1 MAPSKYIVLAEGVLV
16 GAETCLTV
24 WLLATEDVRP
34 IGLLLLGAVAGVA
47 FISVLA
53 KSWPLGAMSLLVIS
67 SAIPRVKWTVFG
79 LHLRPEH
86 VAIAFVVLVVFLHV
100 ARGQLKALPTL
111 RTFDHFLVAY
121 ILLNFFSS
129 AITSPEPRMTL
140 RWATLNAIAVV
151 PYFLMRLLIKNEEIL
166 YKALHVLLCVGAA
179 ESVYGIVCFLSN
191 HISGTAFGMEL
202 DQYGFL
208 PATYGTQYEANLF
221 GSYTACCAVMFLAFF
236 LIDDTSRRTYYA
248 WGFAVTASGAAISL
262 ARSVLVAFPFAAF
275 VVLWIALR
283 RGHLKRRKL
292 VQLAVGFSL
301 LLCAMSPL
309 LGLVRERFS
318 TIDARE
324 VSADPTTWERLAI
337 VAAAFEDVK
346 AHPTFGTGTASF
358 HLFFD
363 PHDYPEG
370 FAGDADDPGWI
381 SNTPLRILH
390 DTGLVGLMA
399 FLVFLSSLTIALRK
413 VAATSR
419 GRTVAAL
426 AALSGGVVLY
436 AITFQAS
443 EATLLAFTW
452 IHLGVMAAAVVI
464 LQEKTAGLDAK
475 RRRAFI

>member
-1 MAPSKYIVLAEGVLV
+1 MAPSTYIRLAEGALV
-16 GAETCLTV
+16 GTEACLIV

-34 IGLLLLGAVAGVA
+34 IGLLLLGAVVAVA
-47 FISVLA
+47 FISLLA

-79 LHLRPEH
+79 LHVRPEH
-86 VAIAFVVLVVFLHV
+86 VAIALVVLVVLLQV
-100 ARGQLKALPTL
+100 ARGQFKALPAL
-111 RTFDHFLVAY
+111 RTFDYSLFAY

-129 AITSPEPRMTL
+129 AIASPEPRMTL
-140 RWATLNAIAVV
+140 RWATLNAIVVV
-151 PYFLMRLLIKNEEIL
+151 PYFLMRLLIKSEGVL
-166 YKALHVLLCVGAA
+166 YKALHVLLWVGAA
-179 ESVYGIVCFLSN
+179 EAVYGIVCFLSN

-221 GSYTACCAVMFLAFF
+221 GSYTACCAIMFLAFF

-248 WGFAVTASGAAISL
+248 WGFAVTASGAVISL

-283 RGHLKRRKL
+283 RGHLKRRRL
-292 VQLAVGFSL
+292 VQLAVGFGL
-301 LLCAMSPL
+301 LLCAISPL

-337 VAAAFEDVK
+337 LTAAIEDVK

-358 HLFFD
+358 HLSFD
-363 PHDYPEG
+363 PRDYPQG
-370 FAGDADDPGWI
+370 FSGDADDPGWI

-390 DTGLVGLMA
+390 DTGIAGLMA
-399 FLVFLSSLTIALRK
+399 ILLFLSSLIIALRK
-413 VAATSR
+413 VVGPSG

-426 AALSGGVVLY
+426 AALSGGLVLY

-443 EATLLAFTW
+443 EATMLAFTW
-452 IHLGVMAAAVVI
+452 IHVGLLAAGVTI
-464 LQEKTAGLDAK
+464 LQHKTLGLDVD
-475 RRRAFI
+475 RGR